1 MEIHV
6 TRSVELVVCLAAID
20 TMVNVC
26 VDLGGGETDVTV
38 TATMFNNLLILIKST
53 LQLLKIFAN
62 SKLKWMNWSHYRKW
76 FLVRL
81 EENLNGLL
89 IHYQL
94 ILLYSCEVNFILSIR
109 YCMKRHLAKQTAT
122 TKIKTNAVSWYSNKS
137 IEHKINIRM
146 FYEGRQQTMI

>member
-20 TMVNVC
+20 TMVTVC

-81 EENLNGLL
+81 INTSAGRKLKCFINSLSVYIAL
-89 IHYQL
+89 PVWSKFYFIYK
-94 ILLYSCEVNFILSIR
+94 ILYE
-109 YCMKRHLAKQTAT
+109 AT
-122 TKIKTNAVSWYSNKS
+122 SSKTDRNNKD
-137 IEHKINIRM
+137 KN
-146 FYEGRQQTMI
+146 

>member
-20 TMVNVC
+20 TMVTVC

-62 SKLKWMNWSHYRKW
+62 SKLKWMN
-76 FLVRL
+76 
-81 EENLNGLL
+81 
-89 IHYQL
+89 
-94 ILLYSCEVNFILSIR
+94 
-109 YCMKRHLAKQTAT
+109 
-122 TKIKTNAVSWYSNKS
+122 
-137 IEHKINIRM
+137 
-146 FYEGRQQTMI
+146 

>member
-20 TMVNVC
+20 TMVTVC

-62 SKLKWMNWSHYRKW
+62 SKLK
-76 FLVRL
+76 
-81 EENLNGLL
+81 
-89 IHYQL
+89 
-94 ILLYSCEVNFILSIR
+94 
-109 YCMKRHLAKQTAT
+109 
-122 TKIKTNAVSWYSNKS
+122 
-137 IEHKINIRM
+137 
-146 FYEGRQQTMI
+146 